1 MKKAAPAMKTNM
13 KKSKRSK
20 TTKNRSKNK
29 EQEQERLE
37 GRRRLSL
44 PADRCENQGAG

>member
-13 KKSKRSK
+13 KKSK
-20 TTKNRSKNK
+20 NRSKSGSK
-29 EQEQERLE
+29 EGKGE
-37 GRRRLSL
+37 LSL